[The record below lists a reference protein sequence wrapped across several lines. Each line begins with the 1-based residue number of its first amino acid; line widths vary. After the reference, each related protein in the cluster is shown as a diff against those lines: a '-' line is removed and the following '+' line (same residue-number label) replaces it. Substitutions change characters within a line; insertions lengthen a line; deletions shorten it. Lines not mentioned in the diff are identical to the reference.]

1 MNVDK
6 QINTLSNE
14 IKELY
19 GEEYSKQFS
28 YAINDIKEKT
38 DIKTTHII
46 IDLIDL
52 SINDDYKQHQINALQ
67 KENKQIKQEV
77 KELKDTVIEF
87 KNELYKKDNQI
98 SKLEKNMDI
107 LMKKNYNLILWQA
120 YKNLEYYIIQNTT
133 HYDDIQMESINTNIN
148 DFINNPE
155 NKKYYDLINNL
166 CSKFK
171 INSYINSLGK
181 LNKRRINVAHPN
193 PIEMD
198 ELQNACNEMKNE
210 YNGIE
215 ELYNNYQEVYDY
227 FN

>member
-1 MNVDK
+1 
-6 QINTLSNE
+6 
-14 IKELY
+14 
-19 GEEYSKQFS
+19 
-28 YAINDIKEKT
+28 
-38 DIKTTHII
+38 
-46 IDLIDL
+46 
-52 SINDDYKQHQINALQ
+52 
-67 KENKQIKQEV
+67 
-77 KELKDTVIEF
+77 
-87 KNELYKKDNQI
+87 
-98 SKLEKNMDI
+98 MDI

-181 LNKRRINVAHPN
+181 LNKRRINVAHP
-193 PIEMD
+193 IEMD

-210 YNGIE
+210 YKGIE